1 MSFFRYF
8 RYITDILDI
17 SPGEGGGLFSE
28 IQLKLFYLSVL
39 DILDIPPEEESIL
52 SEIQLRLKILS
63 LFRRASILSLNFP
76 NALLLKQA
84 F

>member
-1 MSFFRYF
+1 MSFLD
-8 RYITDILDI
+8 ISDILDI

-52 SEIQLRLKILS
+52 SEIQLRLKTLS
-63 LFRRASILSLNFP
+63 LLDALVSRDILRV
-76 NALLLKQA
+76 LLFQMPCY
-84 F
+84 